1 MKYKVHRVEVKTDNM
16 QKKPEQFLTNLD
28 GEVVTIIPNVRSTF

>member
-16 QKKPEQFLTNLD
+16 QEKPEQFLNNLN
-28 GEVVTIIPNVRSTF
+28 GEVVTIIPKIRSTF